1 MSKSRHRSKSHSDE
15 PRRAQRRDSNDDW
28 EINPAEVRI
37 GQRIGSGS
45 YGTVYKG
52 IWHGTCALKM
62 LNVKDPS
69 PTQILA
75 FKNEAAV
82 LRKTRHH
89 NILLFMGCMSKP
101 NLAIVTQWCD
111 GASLYRHLHVVDTVF
126 NMNKL
131 IEIAKQT
138 AQGVNYLHAKQII
151 HRDLKSNNIFLL
163 EDLTVKVGDFGLATV
178 KTRWS
183 GDYGCEQ
190 PSGSILW
197 MAPEVIKM
205 KDSNPYTFKSD
216 IYAFGIVMYE
226 LISSSLPYSN
236 IGHKDTLL
244 YMIGRGYIKPEEH
257 NIRTDCPKSL
267 KKLYKECITFKREE
281 RPGFTTILSTL
292 EKISITLPTIT
303 RSISDPTLY
312 RGRVN
317 QELNLMYSC
326 HTPYTPTKRQ
336 NFLY

>member
-1 MSKSRHRSKSHSDE
+1 
-15 PRRAQRRDSNDDW
+15 
-28 EINPAEVRI
+28 
-37 GQRIGSGS
+37 
-45 YGTVYKG
+45 
-52 IWHGTCALKM
+52 
-62 LNVKDPS
+62 
-69 PTQILA
+69 
-75 FKNEAAV
+75 
-82 LRKTRHH
+82 
-89 NILLFMGCMSKP
+89 
-101 NLAIVTQWCD
+101 
-111 GASLYRHLHVVDTVF
+111 
-126 NMNKL
+126 MNKL

-183 GDYGCEQ
+183 GDQGCEQ

-205 KDSNPYTFKSD
+205 GGPNPYTFMSD

-226 LISSSLPYSN
+226 LLSSSLPYTN
-236 IGHKDTLL
+236 IGHKDLLL
-244 YMIGRGYIKPEEH
+244 YRIGRGYLKPDEDK
-257 NIRTDCPKSL
+257 IRADCPKSL
-267 KKLYKECITFKREE
+267 RKLYKECITFEREE
-281 RPGFTTILSTL
+281 RPGFNVILSTL
-292 EKISITLPTIT
+292 EKISLALPTIT

-317 QELNLMYSC
+317 EELNLFYSC
-326 HTPYTPTKRQ
+326 HTPYTPTKGQ